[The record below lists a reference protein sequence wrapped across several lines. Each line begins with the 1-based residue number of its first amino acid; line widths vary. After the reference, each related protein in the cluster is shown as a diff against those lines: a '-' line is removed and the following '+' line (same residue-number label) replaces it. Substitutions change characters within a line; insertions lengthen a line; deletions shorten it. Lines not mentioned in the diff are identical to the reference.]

1 MGPSMTFADLQR
13 RLVEHLRR
21 RIQSGETTERGLA
34 RIAGISQP
42 HLHNVLKGKRVLS
55 VEMADEILKNL
66 EITVLDLIPSDLLG
80 RSPGRPDTKKMP

>member
-1 MGPSMTFADLQR
+1 MTFSHLQE
-13 RLVEHLRR
+13 RLVEHLRH

-55 VEMADEILKNL
+55 MAMADEILKNL
-66 EITVLDLIPSDLLG
+66 QITVLDLIPSDLVV
-80 RSPGRPDTKKMP
+80 RSPGRLDLKKKP

>member
-1 MGPSMTFADLQR
+1 MTFSHLRQ
-13 RLVEHLRR
+13 RLVEHLRH

-55 VEMADEILKNL
+55 MDMADEILKNL
-66 EITVLDLIPSDLLG
+66 QITVLDLIPLDLLEHG
-80 RSPGRPDTKKMP
+80 SGRPDPKKRP